1 MEKVPVEGC
10 ILNCFMWSSLPCFVS
25 FCHSAIP
32 TSCYIFNGF
41 YYLLYLVLRVHDNK
55 WTHSRSSSWRGCN
68 WGTTATEADA
78 VGEEQLKQ
86 TQSGCSSVWP
96 RETSA
101 HQRHYSTRWLVHR
114 SRGAS
119 DSRRRGKGDE
129 TSEAYLP
136 VRLQRRENSR
146 APCSA
151 NMNGSES
158 SSDLFIV
165 KSRRTKGCLQSVDW
179 NTGMA

>member
-1 MEKVPVEGC
+1 M
-10 ILNCFMWSSLPCFVS
+10 
-25 FCHSAIP
+25 
-32 TSCYIFNGF
+32 
-41 YYLLYLVLRVHDNK
+41 
-55 WTHSRSSSWRGCN
+55 
-68 WGTTATEADA
+68 
-78 VGEEQLKQ
+78 
-86 TQSGCSSVWP
+86 
-96 RETSA
+96 
-101 HQRHYSTRWLVHR
+101 
-114 SRGAS
+114 S
-119 DSRRRGKGDE
+119 DSRRHGKGDE